1 MHFLASQTAAYLGK
15 NASINVI
22 DFLKRSDLC
31 CDHMKSTQTVIV
43 RSISKE
49 AFDRAIQT
57 GQNLQKSNQYGSEQH
72 RKGFE
77 IVREACIR
85 FFGEDKLG
93 EYDTF

>member
-1 MHFLASQTAAYLGK
+1 MKNTQTA
-15 NASINVI
+15 
-22 DFLKRSDLC
+22 
-31 CDHMKSTQTVIV
+31 IV

-49 AFDRAIQT
+49 TFDSAIQT

-77 IVREACIR
+77 MYEACIR

-93 EYDTF
+93 DTTPSERFRVLLWLQTKS